1 MVLTHTDSKTGGK
14 ISFIYDEKKF
24 KGGSFDKD
32 KDLLTIVWNTGETRG
47 VLVDDAD
54 LSIKKHQVAVFNT
67 NQSFS
72 FQHPE
77 DIVAWRFNRDFYCI
91 IDHDYE
97 VSCVGIL
104 FFGNREIP
112 QIQLDTRDQQKLELL
127 FNVFIDE
134 FEEEEDNLKTEM
146 LRVVLKRLIVHLTR
160 TYKKQAQFSAV
171 GEGEIEI
178 IRQFNLMVEQNFK
191 QYHQVQDYADLMHKS
206 SKTISNLFTK
216 FSNQSPLEV
225 IHNRV
230 LLEAKR
236 LLIYTDKT
244 AKEIAHELGFSDIPN
259 FSRFFK
265 KNTGF
270 SPSQYRYT
278 HKKRLTGKN

>member
-1 MVLTHTDSKTGGK
+1 MVLAHTDLKTGG
-14 ISFIYDEKKF
+14 IILFIYDEKQF
-24 KGGSFDKD
+24 NGSSFDKD
-32 KDLLTIVWNTGETRG
+32 KDLLTIVWNIGETQN
-47 VLVDDAD
+47 VLVDDGD
-54 LSIKKHQVAVFNT
+54 FFLKKHQIVVFNT

-77 DIVAWRFNRDFYCI
+77 NIVAWRFNRDFYCI

-104 FFGNREIP
+104 FFGNREVP
-112 QIQLDTRDQQKLELL
+112 QIQLDTRDQKKLELL
-127 FNVFIDE
+127 FNVFVDE
-134 FEEEEDNLKTEM
+134 FEEAEDNLKTEM
-146 LRVVLKRLIVHLTR
+146 LRVVLKRLIVKLTR
-160 TYKKQAQFSAV
+160 TYKKQVQFSDF

-216 FSNQSPLEV
+216 RSNQSPLEV
-225 IHNRV
+225 IHKRI

-270 SPSQYRYT
+270 SPSQYRYE